1 MTRKF
6 KAPVALMIAAML
18 LIVAF
23 QGYWLSLNYRDEKRN
38 LHFRTNIIFRETVFH
53 LQASKLNL
61 DTSLHIKF
69 KTTND
74 IARFT
79 DVVRE
84 RVTDSA
90 AQPEDP
96 GEAKSIITYERD
108 DRAGTPDSLKDKRK
122 RLDGKFFD
130 FIVSIDSL
138 QDSIRINELV
148 VGFQQNLMKEKINA
162 PFTITRKIASTPRMI
177 EDGPRPEWNKITIGF
192 RNPITYELAIEDA
205 WPYLL
210 RQIFPQIIFSIFL
223 IGLTILAF
231 LVLYRNL
238 IAQRKL
244 TEIKNEFISN
254 ITHELKTPIAT
265 VSVAIEAMKNFN
277 ALQNPE
283 RTEEYLDIAGN
294 ELSRLSLLVDKVLKL
309 SMFEMKQTELK
320 FEWFDMRTLVEEV
333 VNSMRLQIDKYN
345 AGIHLHIPMK
355 ELMVQGDRLHLT
367 SVIYNLLDN
376 ALKYGSGN
384 PRIDIYIDRD
394 DSNLILKVKDNGIG
408 IPAEYKSRIFEKFF
422 RVPTGNKHNVKGYG
436 LGLSYTAHI
445 VRQHSGEIE
454 VAGEAGEGTEFTIKI
469 PVSHEESQDI
479 IRGR

>member
-1 MTRKF
+1 MDSMAKKF
-6 KAPVALMIAAML
+6 KAPLVLMVAAML
-18 LIVAF
+18 LIIAF
-23 QGYWLSLNYRDEKRN
+23 QGYWLNLNFKEEKRN
-38 LHFRTNIIFRETVFH
+38 LHFRTNIIFRETIFQ

-61 DTSLHIKF
+61 DTSLHLKF
-69 KTTND
+69 RSSND

-84 RVTDSA
+84 RVSDTMMPMNPEVEGKRVLTFERFDRPDTQDS
-90 AQPEDP
+90 
-96 GEAKSIITYERD
+96 I
-108 DRAGTPDSLKDKRK
+108 KDKRR

-138 QDSIRINELV
+138 QDSIRVNEISV
-148 VGFQQNLMKEKINA
+148 SFQQNLGKEKIET
-162 PFTITRKIASTPRMI
+162 PFSISRSASHLETRLDEPPK
-177 EDGPRPEWNKITIGF
+177 PEWNRITIGF
-192 RNPITYELAIEDA
+192 KNPVTYELAIGDA

-238 IAQRKL
+238 IAQQRL
-244 TEIKNEFISN
+244 TDIKNEFISN

-277 ALQNPE
+277 ALHNPE
-283 RTEEYLDIAGN
+283 RTKEYLDIAGN

-309 SMFEMKQTELK
+309 SMFEMSQTELR
-320 FEWFDMRTLVEEV
+320 FEWLDMRELVEEV

-345 AGIHLHIPMK
+345 AGIQMHVPLK
-355 ELMVQGDRLHLT
+355 ELKLQGDKLHLT
-367 SVIYNLLDN
+367 SVIYNLVDN
-376 ALKYGSGN
+376 ALKYGSEI
-384 PRIDIYIDRD
+384 PRIDIFIDSD
-394 DSNLILKVKDNGIG
+394 DSIMTLKIKDNGIG
-408 IPAEYKSRIFEKFF
+408 IPAEYRTKIFEKFF

-445 VRQHSGEIE
+445 IRQHRGDIQVHSES
-454 VAGEAGEGTEFTIKI
+454 GEGTEFTIKL
-469 PVSHEESQDI
+469 PVTHEES
-479 IRGR
+479 